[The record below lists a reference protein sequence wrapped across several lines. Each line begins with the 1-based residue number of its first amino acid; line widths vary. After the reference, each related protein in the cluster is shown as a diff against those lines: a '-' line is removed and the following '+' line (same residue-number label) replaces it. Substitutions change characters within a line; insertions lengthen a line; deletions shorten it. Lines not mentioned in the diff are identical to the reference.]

1 MFFKPRRKII
11 FDIKRGFIMSMRGEL
26 ISKEY
31 QSMVFVRDD
40 NGGEY
45 VCYAKDLKDP
55 EHVSESEKEYCLD
68 TSLVMGPNW

>member
-1 MFFKPRRKII
+1 MFFKPSRKIN
-11 FDIKRGFIMSMRGEL
+11 FDTKRGFIMSMRGEL

-45 VCYAKDLKDP
+45 VCYAKDLKNA
-55 EHVSESEKEYCLD
+55 EHVSESEKEHCLD